1 MAGNKLNR
9 CFFGLRPALATALW
23 RLKASTDAM
32 SVWVCELARV
42 CVCVCVWVRVCVCV
56 CVRVCVWAVCLV
68 LIRCLEQRKSHCL
81 VSSGRQWI
89 KIQYLSDP
97 IVDSAEILRF
107 SLLSVLFII
116 FFFFKGLF
124 SKGPTVALARKF
136 MEKDENPFQSRSG
149 FVSGFVRF
157 ALPLEFD
164 HFQLISS
171 KIDSLLINL
180 MWWMLIEWSQLI
192 TDADYQSSNKFLSQ
206 MVDWF
211 SSITK
216 LVSNDR
222 NSWPVMK
229 IF

>member
-1 MAGNKLNR
+1 
-9 CFFGLRPALATALW
+9 
-23 RLKASTDAM
+23 
-32 SVWVCELARV
+32 VCA
-42 CVCVCVWVRVCVCV
+42 CVCVGCLPCFDSLP
-56 CVRVCVWAVCLV
+56 WAAQVPLFSIQREAV
-68 LIRCLEQRKSHCL
+68 NQNPVSIRSH
-81 VSSGRQWI
+81 RRFRRNF
-89 KIQYLSDP
+89 KIFVVIRPLYYL
-97 IVDSAEILRF
+97 
-107 SLLSVLFII
+107 
-116 FFFFKGLF
+116 FFFKGLF